1 MFHEEKQR
9 REKDKLIQLEKIEEE
24 DFKYKIQ

>member
-24 DFKYKIQ
+24 DFKYKI